1 MEQLDPYAGEFLVTL
16 FFVLCLIMN
25 AITFTLW
32 DTKGGLNVMMK
43 IGHFLVCIGA
53 VFALLHRFG
62 IIRLYF

>member
-1 MEQLDPYAGEFLVTL
+1 MEQLDPAAGEFLVTL

-43 IGHFLVCIGA
+43 IGHFFVCIGA
-53 VFALLHRFG
+53 VLALLHRFG